1 VFGPLALLVYASLR
15 NYSELAP
22 AVRRSLAAF
31 ACTAC
36 VLAASARMPSQAN
49 YIKYLDE
56 LSEEIEVLDEA
67 MTYVPEDASVAAT
80 AFLVAHLAERDTVYE
95 IGNTYDI
102 SDKMD
107 DIEYIVIDLRYTEW
121 DALPAKYAKLGYIPV
136 FRDDNVV
143 CVMKKSK

>member
-1 VFGPLALLVYASLR
+1 
-15 NYSELAP
+15 
-22 AVRRSLAAF
+22 
-31 ACTAC
+31 
-36 VLAASARMPSQAN
+36 M
-49 YIKYLDE
+49 
-56 LSEEIEVLDEA
+56 LDEA
-67 MTYVPEDASVAAT
+67 MTYVPDDAPVAAT